1 MDKAQKR
8 LHRGEPIKLTELNMT
23 PILVALFV
31 GFIAVALFV
40 IFRKKSSARRDILLS
55 GISEAG
61 KSALFMQVLY
71 DKFPETFTSMSENV
85 GIYTKGNLS
94 ARLIDIP
101 GHYRV
106 RDKSFEKFKRTAKGI
121 AFVVDSVT
129 IQKEIRD
136 VADAL
141 YSVLTDAATVT
152 CKVCIFCNKQ
162 DSTTA
167 KGVEVIKSSLEKE
180 LNLVRDTRSRK
191 LQSTSDEEGNK
202 PMYLGKAGRDFE
214 WSHLQQNIQFY
225 EGSAK
230 DGEFSEFTEWID
242 KLL

>member
-1 MDKAQKR
+1 MDKAQR
-8 LHRGEPIKLTELNMT
+8 ATHRGEPIKLTEINMT
-23 PILVALFV
+23 PILVALIV

-61 KSALFMQVLY
+61 KSALFMQILY
-71 DKFPETFTSMSENV
+71 NKFPETFTSISENV
-85 GIYTKGNLS
+85 GTYKKGNLS
-94 ARLIDIP
+94 TRLIDIP

-106 RDKSFEKFKRTAKGI
+106 RDKCFEKYKRTAKGI

-129 IQKEIRD
+129 VQKEIRD

-141 YSVLTDAATVT
+141 YSILTDAATGPCRICV
-152 CKVCIFCNKQ
+152 FCNKQ

-191 LQSTSDEEGNK
+191 LQSTSDDDASK
-202 PMYLGKAGRDFE
+202 PLYLGKPGKEFE

-230 DGEFSEFTEWID
+230 DGEFSDLKEWIE

>member
-1 MDKAQKR
+1 MDKAQKK
-8 LHRGEPIKLTELNMT
+8 LHRGEPIKLAELNMT
-23 PILVALFV
+23 PILLALFL
-31 GFIAVALFV
+31 GFVVVALFV
-40 IFRKKSSARRDILLS
+40 IFRKRSSARRDILLS
-55 GISEAG
+55 GISDAG
-61 KSALFMQVLY
+61 KSALFMQVLHNR
-71 DKFPETFTSMSENV
+71 FPETFTSISENI
-85 GIYTKGNLS
+85 GLYKKGNLS

-106 RDKSFEKFKRTAKGI
+106 REKSFEKYKRTSKAI

-141 YSVLTDAATVT
+141 YSVLTDSATVP

-167 KGVEVIKSSLEKE
+167 KSAEVIKSSLEKE

-191 LQSTSDEEGNK
+191 LQSTSDEENNK
-202 PMYLGKAGRDFE
+202 AVYLGKPGRDFE
-214 WSHLQQNIQFY
+214 WSHLQQSITFF

-230 DGEFSEFTEWID
+230 DGELSDLTNWLE
-242 KLL
+242 KML